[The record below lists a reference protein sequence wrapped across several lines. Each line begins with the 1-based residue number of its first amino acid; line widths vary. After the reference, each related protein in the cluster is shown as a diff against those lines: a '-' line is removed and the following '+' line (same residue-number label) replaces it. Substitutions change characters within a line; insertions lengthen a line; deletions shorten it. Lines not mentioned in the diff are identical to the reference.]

1 MPAAGCAQDGFA
13 RADTGCDM
21 KGIVFTE
28 FLEMVET
35 RFDPGMVD
43 RIIMSAQVPSGGAYT
58 AVGSYDHGEMWSLA
72 AALSKATETPV
83 PDLMRAFGQ
92 HLFGRFVTGFP
103 RFFAGVG
110 CAFEFLEN
118 LNSVIHVEVRKL
130 YPDAELPHFEVLE
143 RTAGRMVLLYQSA
156 RHFADLAEGLIQ
168 GCAEHFREPL
178 AIGRESVSAE
188 SGSRVRFTLERA

>member
-1 MPAAGCAQDGFA
+1 
-13 RADTGCDM
+13 M

-35 RFDPGMVD
+35 RFDPAMVD
-43 RIIMSAQVPSGGAYT
+43 RIILSAQVPSGGAYT
-58 AVGSYDHGEMWSLA
+58 AVGTYDHGEMWSLV
-72 AALSKATETPV
+72 AALSKATATPV
-83 PDLMRAFGQ
+83 PDLLRAFGQ
-92 HLFGRFVTGFP
+92 HLFGRFVTGYP
-103 RFFAGVG
+103 RFFTGVG
-110 CAFEFLEN
+110 SAFDFLEN

-130 YPDAELPHFEVLE
+130 YPDAELPHFEILE
-143 RTAGRMVLLYQSA
+143 RSAKRMVLLYQSA

>member
-1 MPAAGCAQDGFA
+1 
-13 RADTGCDM
+13 M

-35 RFDPGMVD
+35 RFDPVMVD
-43 RIIMSAQVPSGGAYT
+43 RIILAAQVPSGGAYT
-58 AVGSYDHGEMWSLA
+58 AVGTYDHGEMWSLL

-83 PDLMRAFGQ
+83 PDLLRVFGQ
-92 HLFGRFVTGFP
+92 HLFGRFVVGFP
-103 RFFAGVG
+103 HFFAGTG
-110 CAFEFLEN
+110 SAFDFLAN
-118 LNSVIHVEVRKL
+118 LNGMIHVEVRKL
-130 YPDAELPHFEVLE
+130 YPDAELPYFEVLE
-143 RTAGRMVLLYQSA
+143 RSASRMVLLYQSA

-178 AIGRESVSAE
+178 AIGRESAAAG

>member
-1 MPAAGCAQDGFA
+1 
-13 RADTGCDM
+13 M

-35 RFDPGMVD
+35 RHDPAMVE
-43 RIIMSAQVPSGGAYT
+43 RIIVSAQVPSGGAYT
-58 AVGSYDHGEMWSLA
+58 AVGTYDHGEMWSLV

-83 PDLMRAFGQ
+83 PDLLRAFGQ
-92 HLFGRFVTGFP
+92 HLFGRFVTGYP

-110 CAFEFLEN
+110 SAFDFLEN

-143 RTAGRMVLLYQSA
+143 RSPKRMVLLYQSA

-178 AIGRESVSAE
+178 TIGRDSVPAE